1 MEKCVKIIPPIFN
14 KTIIFNT
21 SDYSN
26 HGHPDPLNCP
36 EDYSRKSIALYYYT
50 NGRPID
56 EINYKIRQYG
66 GKMYWKPRNDNL
78 IDKQDFNLKF
88 SAHHFLIE
96 IIRKILPQKV
106 FRILFY
112 G

>member
-1 MEKCVKIIPPIFN
+1 MVIQIRLIAQKIIVEN
-14 KTIIFNT
+14 LLLYII
-21 SDYSN
+21 
-26 HGHPDPLNCP
+26 
-36 EDYSRKSIALYYYT
+36 IQI
-50 NGRPID
+50 GRPID
-56 EINYKIRQYG
+56 EINYKIRQDG